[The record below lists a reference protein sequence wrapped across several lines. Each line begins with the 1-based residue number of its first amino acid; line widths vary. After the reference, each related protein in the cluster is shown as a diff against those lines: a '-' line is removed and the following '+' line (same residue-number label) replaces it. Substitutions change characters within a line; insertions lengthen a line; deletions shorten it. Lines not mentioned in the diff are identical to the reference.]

1 MSISL
6 PRAQELLAAFSLKR
20 VLVIGDAFVDS
31 YTEGVIERLNPES
44 HHVHLLRV
52 GREPIRY
59 RSGGAGNVARN
70 VASLG
75 GRARLLSLCGTDLLG
90 EQSWHIAQQEGYEAE
105 FVMDSTRAT
114 IEKRRY
120 ITKDGVLLRVDYE
133 SEESLR
139 PMNDAFAPQLLH
151 LVKEK
156 LSDIDAV
163 LVSDYAKGM
172 LTKKVCTELLDLLEK
187 HSIVVL
193 ADVKPEQA
201 GYFYGATMV
210 APNLKEASESLG
222 KTANSKPEEIAPLL
236 ARRFSTEVFLTA
248 GAQGICVASEH
259 AGVCMVKQSHRVKVG
274 DTSGC
279 GDTAAT
285 TILLSKLVG
294 ATSEEAAEL
303 ANAAAA
309 VTVTMVGAYAPTPAE
324 VLRMLAS

>member
-1 MSISL
+1 MSL
-6 PRAQELLAAFSLKR
+6 TAQRAGQLLSAFTDKR
-20 VLVIGDAFVDS
+20 ILVIGDAFVDS

-44 HHVHLLRV
+44 HHVHLLKV
-52 GREPIRY
+52 GCEPIRY

-75 GRARLLSLCGTDLLG
+75 SRARLLSLCGTDLLG
-90 EQSWHIAQQEGYEAE
+90 ERSWHIAQQEGYEAE

-139 PMNDAFAPQLLH
+139 PMSDSFAPQLLH
-151 LVKEK
+151 MVEEK
-156 LSDIDAV
+156 LSDVDGV
-163 LVSDYAKGM
+163 LVSDYAKGL
-172 LTKKVCTELLDLLEK
+172 LTKKVCTELLDLLQK
-187 HSIVVL
+187 HGITVL

-201 GYFYGATMV
+201 GYFTGATMV

-222 KTANSKPEEIAPLL
+222 KGANSHPEEIAPLL
-236 ARRFSTEVFLTA
+236 AKRFNTEVFLTA
-248 GAQGICVASEH
+248 GSLGICIASEH
-259 AGVCMVKQSHRVKVG
+259 TGMCMVKQSHSVKVG

-279 GDTAAT
+279 GDTAAA
-285 TILLSKLVG
+285 TILLAKLAG

-309 VTVTMVGAYAPTPAE
+309 VTVENVGAYAPTPVE